1 MKAALIV
8 IGLLGLG
15 MAIFGIFQ
23 IFSYLINS
31 YEPLTPGS
39 TGSTYGGANMILR
52 FFVVLVGFIIF
63 LACFKKA
70 FRKPE

>member
-15 MAIFGIFQ
+15 IAIFGIVQ

-39 TGSTYGGANMILR
+39 TYGGANMVLR
-52 FFVVLVGFIIF
+52 FVVVLVGFIVF
-63 LACFKKA
+63 LVCYKRV